1 MRNGESVRIS
11 PVDAGSNH
19 RLSCAPCAPSAPCAP
34 WVAVRFYPGTNGAA
48 SPTRYTMPPEEVLA
62 AMQDMAA
69 NGWRLGAIAH
79 SHPRGAATP
88 SPTDLREAFYPE
100 ALMVIVSLAEPRAH
114 ARAWW
119 VGAGDG
125 RPREVPIVDP
135 RDSDPLQPRQGSDG

>member
-1 MRNGESVRIS
+1 M
-11 PVDAGSNH
+11 
-19 RLSCAPCAPSAPCAP
+19 L
-34 WVAVRFYPGTNGAA
+34 
-48 SPTRYTMPPEEVLA
+48 PEEVLA
-62 AMQDMAA
+62 ALQDMAA

-119 VGAGDG
+119 VGTDDG
-125 RPREVPIVDP
+125 LPREVPIIVARDP
-135 RDSDPLQPRQGSDG
+135 DPPRPREGSDG